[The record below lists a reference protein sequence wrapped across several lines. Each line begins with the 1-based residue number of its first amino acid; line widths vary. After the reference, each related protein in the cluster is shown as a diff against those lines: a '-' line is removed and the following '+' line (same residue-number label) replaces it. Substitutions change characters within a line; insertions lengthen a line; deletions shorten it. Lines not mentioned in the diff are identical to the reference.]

1 MLCVYFFYKT
11 DMFQTIQK
19 GEINTVSSLSENI
32 FYTLLISLIIM
43 IIQNTFTVIPLIF
56 VITLNY
62 YSFGFIN
69 GFIWSWLSSVVAAIV
84 VFYAVRF
91 WFQDMVIHK
100 RHHDFLEKIERKGIY
115 YVFYGRVFPFF
126 PTSIL
131 NIIAGISTISIKAF
145 TIGTLIGN
153 FIYFFILSLIPFGLF
168 SADIPPVFIILIIVF
183 AIILFYFLKKTKPAF
198 LQQIKKVKEKSNN
211 G

>member
-1 MLCVYFFYKT
+1 
-11 DMFQTIQK
+11 MFQAIQK
-19 GEINTVSSLSENI
+19 GEIKAVSSLSENI

-43 IIQNTFTVIPLIF
+43 IIQNTFTLIPLIF

-62 YSFGFIN
+62 YSFGFLN
-69 GFIWSWLSSVVAAIV
+69 GFIWSWLSSVVAAVI

-91 WFQDMVIHK
+91 WFQDMIIRQK
-100 RHHDFLEKIERKGIY
+100 HHDFIKKIEKKGTH

-126 PTSIL
+126 PTSLL

-145 TIGTLIGN
+145 IIGTLIGN

-168 SADIPPVFIILIIVF
+168 STDIPPALIIILIAL
-183 AIILFYFLKKTKPAF
+183 AILLFYLLKKTKPAF
-198 LQQIKKVKEKSNN
+198 LQQLKKEKEKSSNI
-211 G
+211 

>member
-1 MLCVYFFYKT
+1 
-11 DMFQTIQK
+11 MFQAIQK
-19 GEINTVSSLSENI
+19 GEIKAVSSLSENI
-32 FYTLLISLIIM
+32 FYTLLVSLIIM
-43 IIQNTFTVIPLIF
+43 VIQNTFTLIPLIF

-69 GFIWSWLSSVVAAIV
+69 GFIWSWLSSVVAAII

-91 WFQDMVIHK
+91 WFQDIIPQQKH
-100 RHHDFLEKIERKGIY
+100 RDFIEKIERKGTY

-126 PTSIL
+126 PTSLL
-131 NIIAGISTISIKAF
+131 NIIAGISTISLKAF

-168 SADIPPVFIILIIVF
+168 STDIPPVLMVIFIAL
-183 AIILFYFLKKTKPAF
+183 AIILFYFMKKAKPAF
-198 LQQIKKVKEKSNN
+198 FQQLKKGKEKSSNV
-211 G
+211 

>member
-1 MLCVYFFYKT
+1 
-11 DMFQTIQK
+11 MFEAIQK
-19 GEINTVSSLSENI
+19 GEFKSVSSLGENL
-32 FYTLLISLIIM
+32 FYTLLISLLIM
-43 IIQNTFTVIPLIF
+43 IIQNTFTLIPLIF

-69 GFIWSWLSSVVAAIV
+69 GFIWSWLSSVVAAVI

-91 WFQDMVIHK
+91 WFQDMVSHHK
-100 RHHDFLEKIERKGIY
+100 HHDFIEKIEKKGLY

-168 SADIPPVFIILIIVF
+168 STDIPPVFIFVIIVV
-183 AIILFYFLKKTKPAF
+183 AIILFYFWKKAKPTV
-198 LQQIKKVKEKSNN
+198 LQRIKKGKEKIN